1 MSDFLEILK
10 FSLPA
15 IIVFLTAYLL
25 IRKFLDNEQKIKKT
39 ELMFKNEQYIF
50 PVRMQA
56 YERLVLF
63 LERISPESLLM
74 RVNIHGITS
83 RQLHTELLAVI
94 RAEFEHNLAQQIYI
108 SKDGW
113 EMIKNT
119 RSALINTI
127 NTAAKNV
134 EPDSPAINLSKTIL
148 EEMIDSE
155 GSPTNAAIDFLK
167 KEISEFF

>member
-1 MSDFLEILK
+1 
-10 FSLPA
+10 
-15 IIVFLTAYLL
+15 
-25 IRKFLDNEQKIKKT
+25 
-39 ELMFKNEQYIF
+39 
-50 PVRMQA
+50 
-56 YERLVLF
+56 
-63 LERISPESLLM
+63 M

-94 RAEFEHNLAQQIYI
+94 RAEYEHNLAQQIYI

-155 GSPTNAAIDFLK
+155 GSPTSAAIDFLK